1 MYFFQKWV
9 STGQLDTLLAKTLD
23 WATGNYSRMAGM
35 TRMARVNGM
44 IVMAGLTRMD
54 GRTGMTRGT
63 G

>member
-1 MYFFQKWV
+1 M

-23 WATGNYSRMAGM
+23 WANYNRMAGM

-44 IVMAGLTRMD
+44 IVMTGLTRMD
-54 GRTGMTRGT
+54 GKTGMTRVT

>member
-23 WATGNYSRMAGM
+23 WANYNRMAGM

-54 GRTGMTRGT
+54 GRTGMSRVT

>member
-1 MYFFQKWV
+1 M

-23 WATGNYSRMAGM
+23 WASSNYNRMAGM

-54 GRTGMTRGT
+54 GRTGMSRVT